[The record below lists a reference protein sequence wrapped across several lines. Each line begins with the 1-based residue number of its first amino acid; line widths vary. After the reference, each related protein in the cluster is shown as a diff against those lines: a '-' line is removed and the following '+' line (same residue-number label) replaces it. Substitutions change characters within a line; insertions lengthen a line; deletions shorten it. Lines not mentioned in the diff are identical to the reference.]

1 MTKLAICSQK
11 GGVGKTTVGINLA
24 YSLARRGWQLLLLD
38 TDPQGSVGLSLTERA
53 HSSTGF
59 FDALV
64 GDSLDGMFM
73 PTRLPEMQILTAGN
87 FERFQQ
93 SPLASD
99 PDARRAQMGKVLKEL
114 DKKDFQLVIIDTAAG
129 THSVTGDVLSLTDYV
144 LIPQQAEPLGIR
156 SLPQILKHLTEL
168 QSRPVPPKVAGILPT
183 MVQHNNSS
191 SLEVLRQLREVIPP
205 ELLLSSI
212 IPRDSVF
219 TKASEFGVPVALL
232 QKKPPQA
239 ALIFDQLA
247 AELEQ
252 RINLTPIEEQQHE
265 FTRLMD

>member
-1 MTKLAICSQK
+1 MIKLATCSQK
-11 GGVGKTTVGINLA
+11 GGVGKTTVSINLA
-24 YSLARRGWQLLLLD
+24 YSLARRGWQILLLD

-53 HSSTGF
+53 HSARGF
-59 FDALV
+59 FDSLL
-64 GDSLDGMFM
+64 GDSVRELFL
-73 PTRLPEMQILTAGN
+73 PTRLPEFSILTAGN
-87 FERFQQ
+87 FERFQR

-99 PDARRAQMGKVLKEL
+99 PDARHAQMKRVLDEIGQM
-114 DKKDFQLVIIDTAAG
+114 DFQLAIIDTAAG
-129 THSVTGDVLSLTDYV
+129 THSVTGDVLALADYV
-144 LIPQQAEPLGIR
+144 LIPQQAEPLGVR

-168 QSRPVPPKVAGILPT
+168 QSKSPPTRVAGILPT
-183 MVQHNNSS
+183 MVAHDNSA
-191 SLEVLRQLREVIPP
+191 SLEVLRQLRQVIPS

-212 IPRDSVF
+212 IPRDPIF

-252 RINLTPIEEQQHE
+252 RMNLSPPVEAQHE

>member
-11 GGVGKTTVGINLA
+11 GGVGKTTVGINLS
-24 YSLARRGWQLLLLD
+24 YSLARRGWRILLLD

-53 HSSTGF
+53 HSSPGF
-59 FDALV
+59 FDSLV
-64 GDSLDGMFM
+64 GDSLDGMFL

-87 FERFQQ
+87 FDRFQQ
-93 SPLASD
+93 SPLAAD

-114 DKKDFQLVIIDTAAG
+114 DSHEFHLVIIDTAAG

-168 QSRPVPPKVAGILPT
+168 QNRPEPPRVAGILPT
-183 MVQHNNSS
+183 MVQNENAS

-205 ELLLSSI
+205 EMLLSSI

-219 TKASEFGVPVALL
+219 TKASEYGVPVALL
-232 QKKPPQA
+232 QNKPPQA

-252 RINLTPIEEQQHE
+252 RMNFTPIEAQQHE